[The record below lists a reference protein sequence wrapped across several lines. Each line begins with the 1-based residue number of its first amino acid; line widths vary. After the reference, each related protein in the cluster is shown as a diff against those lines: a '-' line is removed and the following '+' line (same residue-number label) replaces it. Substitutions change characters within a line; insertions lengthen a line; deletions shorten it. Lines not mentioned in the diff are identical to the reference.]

1 MALTKEE
8 QAIIDNFNR
17 AKAQQDAQREIALKE
32 AAERLALQQSQ
43 TDQLE
48 AQAKQAAR
56 QQATQTY
63 VAGQQAGRVL
73 PNQMAQSGLAM
84 SGYRSLAQQ
93 KMAREQTVGQQGIR
107 ANLGNQMSGYARN
120 READQLNYAQNV
132 RSTQNAYNQN
142 VANLK
147 LDKQQALDRQ
157 TEQVLQQQ
165 QVQQNFNV
173 LLQTAMAGGMS
184 YEQFKLALSQYYT
197 VGSTEYQA
205 YLQRYLQAERN
216 RNLTPPINYTTP
228 ISTTTPTTQT
238 TKPTTNTGGRM
249 INTTAKY

>member
-8 QAIIDNFNR
+8 QAINDSFNR
-17 AKAQQDAQREIALKE
+17 AKAQQDAQRRIALKE
-32 AAERLALQQSQ
+32 AAERLALQQRQ
-43 TDQLE
+43 TGELE
-48 AQAKQAAR
+48 AQSKETAR

-107 ANLGNQMSGYARN
+107 ANLGTQMAGYARS
-120 READQLNYAQNV
+120 RASDQLNYDQNV
-132 RSTQNAYNQN
+132 RSAQNAYNQN
-142 VANLK
+142 IANLQ
-147 LDKQQALDRQ
+147 LDRNQALDRL
-157 TEQVLQQQ
+157 TEQDIQNQQT
-165 QVQQNFNV
+165 QQNFNTM
-173 LLQTAMAGGMS
+173 LQTAMAGGMN
-184 YEQFKLALSQYYT
+184 YDQFKLALSQYYT

-205 YLQRYLQAERN
+205 YLQRYLQEERN

-228 ISTTTPTTQT
+228 VSTRHQRH
-238 TKPTTNTGGRM
+238 KPLNRQQ
-249 INTTAKY
+249 ILAEE